1 MSDWH
6 CKQIPNGQ
14 QPIVVCERE
23 TLTAEIEQLR
33 AEVGRLRNS
42 VDTLTNMLS
51 EQCDMS
57 DRYALAANKAEA
69 ENERLHVAIYWLVAD
84 IDHAHL
90 PDPMGRLCITCGA
103 GDGSWPCIHR
113 KALDELKKAR
123 RG

>member
-1 MSDWH
+1 MADDIVTRLRVIH
-6 CKQIPNGQ
+6 CAADD
-14 QPIVVCERE
+14 
-23 TLTAEIEQLR
+23 LTPCGTCLPCQAADEIERLR

-69 ENERLHVAIYWLVAD
+69 EIERLWA
-84 IDHAHL
+84 
-90 PDPMGRLCITCGA
+90 A
-103 GDGSWPCIHR
+103 GDEMVDAATRQQWSR
-113 KALDELKKAR
+113 LDVAVAAWQEAR